1 MLRSWLRTLVDS
13 KSRASRPG
21 RSTRTGKSPR
31 RLQLE
36 ILEDR
41 LIPAV
46 HTWTGGTNNLWSNGG
61 NWTRGAPLA
70 GESNLQLRFP
80 SGTQHLANLNDI
92 QNLSVQEIVFSGT
105 GYVLDGVPLVALGDG
120 ATITNTGTNNNV
132 KFKVELQADLLDAT
146 HTFDIA
152 TNTTLTLAGVISGAS
167 GITIL
172 GNNLTKTGGGKL
184 VLSNQNTYLGP
195 TNLKGG
201 TLELTTNYALSKSTA

>member
-120 ATITNTGTNNNV
+120 ATIT
-132 KFKVELQADLLDAT
+132 
-146 HTFDIA
+146 DIA